1 VGTVLKVT
9 LGVILGGL
17 VLIVGCSVLLSA
29 GTDDVGREGP
39 GDSSGPRIKVEQSRL
54 IYEPDQTGGP
64 FHEGFVVVRNPSD
77 DPIQVEGQVSVK
89 AGGQLVKSY
98 EPGPTVI
105 LPRSRGVLVEQA
117 LNLPKPVAHGRLETK
132 LVSTPVNEADPPR
145 RVKFSSLRY
154 RRDEIAGCV
163 LTGTVTHN
171 LDKRIEVEVDAIG
184 YRGRRIVTGGVTY
197 VDKVFPGSPATFQID
212 IPSPALCPTRVDR
225 IEAFWDPG
233 SDGLS
238 G

>member
-9 LGVILGGL
+9 LGVVLGGI
-17 VLIVGCSVLLSA
+17 VLIVGCSALLSV
-29 GTDDVGREGP
+29 GTDDVGQEG
-39 GDSSGPRIKVEQSRL
+39 SSGPRVKVEQSRL

-105 LPRSRGVLVEQA
+105 LPRSRGVLVEEA
-117 LNLPKPVAHGRLETK
+117 LDLPKPVAQGELETK
-132 LVSTPVNEADPPR
+132 LVSTLVNEADPAR
-145 RVKFSSLRY
+145 RVKFSNLRY
-154 RRDEIAGCV
+154 RRDEIVGCV
-163 LTGTVTHN
+163 LTGTVRHN
-171 LDKRIEVEVDAIG
+171 LDKPIEVEVDAIG
-184 YRGRRIVTGGVTY
+184 YRGRQIVTGGVTY
-197 VDKVFPGSPATFQID
+197 VEKVFPRSPATFQID
-212 IPSPALCPTRVDR
+212 IPSAALCPARVDR

-233 SDGLS
+233 TDGLS